1 VSPEL
6 RCVFDTCVVISALLF
21 EHSVPGLAFFAARR
35 AGIILLS
42 QETIAE
48 LSEVLGRT
56 KFDRYLTR
64 EEREQF
70 ILLLLREGT
79 AIEIAEVIHACRDP
93 KDNKFLELAVS
104 GLASC
109 VVSGDEDLL
118 TMHPFR
124 GIPILTPAQFL
135 EWLSERKAEG
145 QGC

>member
-1 VSPEL
+1 M
-6 RCVFDTCVVISALLF
+6 
-21 EHSVPGLAFFAARR
+21 
-35 AGIILLS
+35 ILLS
-42 QETIAE
+42 QATIAE
-48 LSEVLGRT
+48 LSEVLGRK
-56 KFDRYLTR
+56 KFDRYLSR

-79 AIEIAEVIHACRDP
+79 TIEIAEEIRACRDP
-93 KDNKFLELAVS
+93 KDNMFLELAVS

-124 GIPILTPAQFL
+124 GIPILAPAQFL
-135 EWLSERKAEG
+135 EWLSKRKGAG